1 MQGQAH
7 RNRSHQRLG
16 VLQMP
21 YCFILIAYRPWQGQS
36 VISQDQPNLTA
47 PFLEPAFRVNSGNPE
62 KEQAALAKTRQNGG
76 FFCHTRHHSGQPCR
90 AFFMKLSS
98 QSSPGLSRSV
108 FSFRKAPS
116 GSKRSKLLPN
126 FFFILVVETRK
137 CRLWRDVRGRKQLGP
152 WHRLQGRENQRTL
165 VLGRLASASA

>member
-126 FFFILVVETRK
+126 FFFYPRSGNSEMQAVAG
-137 CRLWRDVRGRKQLGP
+137 CQGP
-152 WHRLQGRENQRTL
+152 QAAGSLAQVAGQREPENF
-165 VLGRLASASA
+165 SPW